1 MEKKPGAWHQASPWH
16 KDKLHPW
23 PEEAAHMHNSFP
35 TSPTLLKIK
44 DIYFLLP
51 HYIEKGLEV
60 ALRNNEGHE
69 MSFLN

>member
-1 MEKKPGAWHQASPWH
+1 
-16 KDKLHPW
+16 
-23 PEEAAHMHNSFP
+23 MHNSFP